1 MSDQEY
7 LTPKEVAG
15 KLRLHERTV
24 RRLLV
29 EGKLP
34 GQLIGAKAWRVS
46 ASALK
51 VYIEGGDKQPETKSK
66 PAGEKGE

>member
-1 MSDQEY
+1 MAEQEY
-7 LTPKEVAG
+7 LTPKEVAE

-34 GQLIGAKAWRVS
+34 GQLIGAKNWRVS
-46 ASALK
+46 SAALK
-51 VYIEGGDKQPETKSK
+51 DYIEGK
-66 PAGEKGE
+66 PAGEKGN